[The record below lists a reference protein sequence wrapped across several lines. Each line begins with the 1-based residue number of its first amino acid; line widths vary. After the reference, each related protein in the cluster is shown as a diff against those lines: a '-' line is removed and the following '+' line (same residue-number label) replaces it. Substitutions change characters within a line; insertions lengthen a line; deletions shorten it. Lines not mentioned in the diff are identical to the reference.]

1 MTTIKFGTDGWR
13 AAIAEDYTFHNVRR
27 CARGVAEHLQRT
39 GAADRGVVVCHD
51 RRFASEHFAR
61 ACVEVLAA
69 HDIRSFTPPEA
80 VPTQVGSFFTREL
93 GAGAGIVITASHN
106 PWTDNGF
113 KVKADTGGAAAPE
126 MLDAIEA
133 TMLEHPEDELPPRRD
148 YADAVTAGLVET
160 FDAYPPFRDQ
170 LDSIVDLEKIRAA
183 ERRVLVE
190 NLYGSG
196 AGWYTRLI
204 GDGRLTVRE
213 MHTERNPFFGG
224 VNPEPIRPN
233 IDEWLEEIPRWRAD
247 IGIAFDGDADR
258 VGMAT
263 EEGVFVNQLQVYG
276 LLYWYL
282 LEVRG
287 LIGPAVYTVTT
298 TSMAKRLAEIFG
310 TQAYETGVGF
320 KYVGPKMTETNAVI
334 GGEES
339 GGFGF
344 GMHIPERDGLASG
357 LFLLDLWLT
366 KGKKASEVLAELQAL
381 AGPSY
386 YNRID
391 IRFPREGYDGS
402 RPTRSPAS
410 ARGPDGA
417 GRARGRRTRRARDP
431 RRLQVL
437 PRRGSWLLIRFSGT
451 EALLRVYVEAR
462 SPEDVEALLAEGR
475 RIAAAEQPRARPP
488 ADGRSR
494 LLRLQEPRRGTRC
507 PRPRRGGGG
516 RAPAAVRRRGH
527 PRRPGDAASVRPRG
541 HARQGRRDPS
551 AAGAGP
557 GRGRAIRAGRPAARR
572 RRRHRAG
579 HGRLGDRRRAR
590 RRCSGGATPRP
601 ADRPS

>member
-1 MTTIKFGTDGWR
+1 MSKIKFGTDGWR
-13 AAIAEDYTFHNVRR
+13 AAIAEEYTFHNVRR
-27 CARGVAEHLQRT
+27 CARGVAEYLQQT

-69 HDIRSFTPPEA
+69 HDIRSFMPPEA
-80 VPTQVGSFFTREL
+80 VPTQVGSYFTREL
-93 GAGAGIVITASHN
+93 NAGAGIVITASHN

-126 MLDAIEA
+126 MLAAMEA
-133 TMLEHPEDELPPRRD
+133 TMDTHPADELPPRRD
-148 YADAVTAGLVET
+148 YDDAVAAGLVES
-160 FDAYPPFRDQ
+160 FDAYPKFREQ
-170 LDSIVDLEKIRAA
+170 LASIVDIERIRAA
-183 ERRVLVE
+183 DRRILLE

-196 AGWYTRLI
+196 AGWYTRLL
-204 GDGRLTVRE
+204 GDGRLTIRE

-233 IDEWLEEIPRWRAD
+233 VDEWLAEIPRWGAD

-282 LEVRG
+282 LDVRG
-287 LIGPAVYTVTT
+287 QIGPAVYTVTT
-298 TSMAKRLAEIFG
+298 TSMAKRLAEIYG

-320 KYVGPKMTETNAVI
+320 KYVGPKMLETNAVI

-366 KGKKASEVLAELQAL
+366 KAKKASEVLAELQAL

-386 YNRID
+386 YNRTD
-391 IRFPREGYDGS
+391 IRFAREGYD
-402 RPTRSPAS
+402 RVKADTLAQLAEATPTSLAGVDVVERQDLDT
-410 ARGPDGA
+410 GDGFKYY
-417 GRARGRRTRRARDP
+417 RAD
-431 RRLQVL
+431 
-437 PRRGSWLLIRFSGT
+437 GSWLLIRFSGT

-462 SPEDVEALLAEGR
+462 SPEDVDALLAEG
-475 RIAAAEQPRARPP
+475 
-488 ADGRSR
+488 GR
-494 LLRLQEPRRGTRC
+494 L
-507 PRPRRGGGG
+507 
-516 RAPAAVRRRGH
+516 
-527 PRRPGDAASVRPRG
+527 
-541 HARQGRRDPS
+541 
-551 AAGAGP
+551 AGAGV
-557 GRGRAIRAGRPAARR
+557 AAAG
-572 RRRHRAG
+572 
-579 HGRLGDRRRAR
+579 
-590 RRCSGGATPRP
+590 
-601 ADRPS
+601 

>member
-1 MTTIKFGTDGWR
+1 MTRIKFGTDGWR

-27 CARGVAEHLQRT
+27 CARGVAEYLHSI
-39 GAADRGVVVCHD
+39 GAEERGVVICHD
-51 RRFASEHFAR
+51 RRFASEHFAH

-69 HDIRSFTPPEA
+69 HEIRSFVPPEA

-126 MLDAIEA
+126 MLADIEA
-133 TMLEHPEDELPPRRD
+133 TMDAHPDDEPPPRRD
-148 YADAVTAGLVET
+148 YEDAVAAGLVET
-160 FDAYPPFRDQ
+160 FDPYPRFRAQ
-170 LDSIVDLEKIRAA
+170 LERIVDIDRIMAA
-183 ERRVLVE
+183 DRRVLVE
-190 NLYGSG
+190 PLYGSG
-196 AGWYTRLI
+196 AGWFTRLL
-204 GDGRLTVRE
+204 GDGRMTIRE
-213 MHTERNPFFGG
+213 LHTERNPYFGG

-233 IDEWLEEIPRWRAD
+233 VDAWLEEIPRWGAD

-263 EEGVFVNQLQVYG
+263 EQGIFVNQLQVYG

-282 LEVRG
+282 LDVRG
-287 LIGPAVYTVTT
+287 QIGPAVYTVTT
-298 TSMAKRLAEIFG
+298 TSMAPRLAEIYG

-366 KGKKASEVLAELQAL
+366 RGKQASEVLAELQAL

-391 IRFPREGYDGS
+391 IRFSRDGYDQVKAD
-402 RPTRSPAS
+402 TL
-410 ARGPDGA
+410 ARLDQEAPEALAGQAVARRQPLETKDGFKFY
-417 GRARGRRTRRARDP
+417 RED
-431 RRLQVL
+431 
-437 PRRGSWLLIRFSGT
+437 GSWLLIRFSGT
-451 EALLRVYVEAR
+451 EALLRIYVEAR
-462 SPEDVEALLAEGR
+462 SPEDVEALFDEGR
-475 RIAAAEQPRARPP
+475 RIA
-488 ADGRSR
+488 S
-494 LLRLQEPRRGTRC
+494 
-507 PRPRRGGGG
+507 
-516 RAPAAVRRRGH
+516 APA
-527 PRRPGDAASVRPRG
+527 SV
-541 HARQGRRDPS
+541 
-551 AAGAGP
+551 
-557 GRGRAIRAGRPAARR
+557 
-572 RRRHRAG
+572 
-579 HGRLGDRRRAR
+579 
-590 RRCSGGATPRP
+590 
-601 ADRPS
+601 

>member
-1 MTTIKFGTDGWR
+1 VTKIKFGTDGWR

-27 CARGVAEHLQRT
+27 CARGVAEFLHQT
-39 GAADRGVVVCHD
+39 GTADRGAVICYD

-69 HDIRSFTPPEA
+69 HDIRSYLPPEA
-80 VPTQVGSFFTREL
+80 VPTQVGSFFTREK

-126 MLDAIEA
+126 MLAAIEA
-133 TMLEHPEDELPPRRD
+133 TMDAHSELELPPRRD
-148 YADAVTAGLVET
+148 YADAEAAGLVEI
-160 FDAYPPFRDQ
+160 FDPYPTFRDQ
-170 LDSIVDLEKIRAA
+170 LASIVDLERIKAA
-183 ERRVLVE
+183 DRRVLVE
-190 NLYGSG
+190 PLYGSG
-196 AGWYTRLI
+196 SGWFTRLL
-204 GDGRLTVRE
+204 GDGRLTIRE
-213 MHTERNPFFGG
+213 LHTERNPFFGG

-233 IDEWLEEIPRWRAD
+233 VDAWLEEIPRWGAD

-282 LEVRG
+282 LDVRG
-287 LIGPAVYTVTT
+287 QIGPAVYTVTT
-298 TSMAKRLAEIFG
+298 TSMAPRLAELYG

-320 KYVGPKMTETNAVI
+320 KFVGPKMTETNAVI

-366 KGKKASEVLAELQAL
+366 KGKEASEVLAELQAL

-391 IRFPREGYDGS
+391 IRFAREGYDDLKAD
-402 RPTRSPAS
+402 TL
-410 ARGPDGA
+410 ARLEHEAPEALA
-417 GRARGRRTRRARDP
+417 GRPVARRQALETGDGFKFYRDD
-431 RRLQVL
+431 
-437 PRRGSWLLIRFSGT
+437 GSWLLIRFSGT
-451 EALLRVYVEAR
+451 EALLRIYVEAR
-462 SPEDVEALLAEGR
+462 SPGDVDALLEAGR
-475 RIAAAEQPRARPP
+475 TIAAA
-488 ADGRSR
+488 GV
-494 LLRLQEPRRGTRC
+494 
-507 PRPRRGGGG
+507 
-516 RAPAAVRRRGH
+516 AA
-527 PRRPGDAASVRPRG
+527 
-541 HARQGRRDPS
+541 
-551 AAGAGP
+551 
-557 GRGRAIRAGRPAARR
+557 
-572 RRRHRAG
+572 
-579 HGRLGDRRRAR
+579 
-590 RRCSGGATPRP
+590 
-601 ADRPS
+601 

>member
-1 MTTIKFGTDGWR
+1 VTTIRFGTDGWR

-27 CARGVAEHLQRT
+27 CARAVAEFLAET
-39 GAADRGVVVCHD
+39 GTADRGVVVCHD

-69 HDIRSFTPPEA
+69 HEIRSLTPPDA
-80 VPTQVGSFFTREL
+80 VPTQVASFFTREM

-126 MLDAIEA
+126 MLARIEA
-133 TMLEHPEDELPPRRD
+133 TMERHPEGEPPPRRD
-148 YADAVTAGLVET
+148 YAEARDAGLVEA
-160 FDAYPPFRDQ
+160 FDPYPRFRDQ
-170 LDSIVDLEKIRAA
+170 LASIVDIERIRAA

-190 NLYGSG
+190 PLYGSG
-196 AGWYTRLI
+196 AGWFTRLL
-204 GDGRLTVRE
+204 GGGRLTIRE
-213 MHTERNPFFGG
+213 LHTERNPYFGG

-233 IDEWLEEIPRWRAD
+233 IDAWLEEIPRWGAD

-263 EEGVFVNQLQVYG
+263 EEGIFVNQLQVYG

-287 LIGPAVYTVTT
+287 QVGPAVYTVTT
-298 TSMAKRLAEIFG
+298 TSMAKRLAEIYG
-310 TQAYETGVGF
+310 TQAHETGVGF
-320 KYVGPKMTETNAVI
+320 KYVGPKMTETRAII

-344 GMHIPERDGLASG
+344 GMHIPERDGLAAG

-366 KGKKASEVLAELQAL
+366 KGRRASQVLAELQAL

-391 IRFPREGYDGS
+391 IRFSRDVYDGIKAE
-402 RPTRSPAS
+402 TL
-410 ARGPDGA
+410 ARLAHEAPEALA
-417 GRARGRRTRRARDP
+417 GRPVAERTTLETGDGFKFYRDD
-431 RRLQVL
+431 
-437 PRRGSWLLIRFSGT
+437 GSWLLIRFSGT

-462 SPEDVEALLAEGR
+462 SPADVEALLAEGR
-475 RIAAAEQPRARPP
+475 RIAGSGMAPQRVAA
-488 ADGRSR
+488 
-494 LLRLQEPRRGTRC
+494 
-507 PRPRRGGGG
+507 
-516 RAPAAVRRRGH
+516 
-527 PRRPGDAASVRPRG
+527 
-541 HARQGRRDPS
+541 
-551 AAGAGP
+551 
-557 GRGRAIRAGRPAARR
+557 
-572 RRRHRAG
+572 
-579 HGRLGDRRRAR
+579 
-590 RRCSGGATPRP
+590 AT
-601 ADRPS
+601 

>member
-1 MTTIKFGTDGWR
+1 MSRIKFGTDGWR
-13 AAIAEDYTFHNVRR
+13 AAIAEEYTFHNVRR
-27 CARGVAEHLQRT
+27 CARAVAEFLEQT

-80 VPTQVGSFFTREL
+80 VPTQVGSYFTREL

-133 TMLEHPEDELPPRRD
+133 TMDAHADDEAPPRREYD
-148 YADAVTAGLVET
+148 DAVAAGLVET
-160 FDAYPPFRDQ
+160 FDPYPRFRDQ
-170 LDSIVDLEKIRAA
+170 LASVVDIERIRAA
-183 ERRVLVE
+183 DKRVLVE
-190 NLYGSG
+190 NLFGSG
-196 AGWYTRLI
+196 AGWYTRLL

-213 MHTERNPFFGG
+213 LHTERNPFFGG

-233 IDEWLEEIPRWRAD
+233 IEEWLEEIPRWGAD

-263 EEGVFVNQLQVYG
+263 EEGVFVNQLQVFG

-282 LEVRG
+282 LDVRG
-287 LIGPAVYTVTT
+287 LVGPAVYTVTT

-366 KGKKASEVLAELQAL
+366 KAKRASEVLAELQAL

-391 IRFPREGYDGS
+391 IRFAREGYDEVKA
-402 RPTRSPAS
+402 RKLAELADESPKTLAGQDVVE
-410 ARGPDGA
+410 RQELDTHDGFKFH
-417 GRARGRRTRRARDP
+417 RAD
-431 RRLQVL
+431 
-437 PRRGSWLLIRFSGT
+437 GSWLLIRFSGT

-462 SPEDVEALLAEGR
+462 SPDDVDELLAEGR
-475 RIAAAEQPRARPP
+475 RLAASEVA
-488 ADGRSR
+488 
-494 LLRLQEPRRGTRC
+494 
-507 PRPRRGGGG
+507 
-516 RAPAAVRRRGH
+516 
-527 PRRPGDAASVRPRG
+527 DAA
-541 HARQGRRDPS
+541 
-551 AAGAGP
+551 
-557 GRGRAIRAGRPAARR
+557 RAG
-572 RRRHRAG
+572 
-579 HGRLGDRRRAR
+579 
-590 RRCSGGATPRP
+590 
-601 ADRPS
+601 

>member
-1 MTTIKFGTDGWR
+1 VTKIKFGTDGWR

-27 CARGVAEHLQRT
+27 CARGVAEYLHET
-39 GAADRGVVVCHD
+39 GAAGRGVVVCHD

-69 HDIRSFTPPEA
+69 HDIRSFVPADA

-126 MLDAIEA
+126 MLAAIEA
-133 TMLEHPEDELPPRRD
+133 TMDTHPEEELPLRRE
-148 YADAVTAGLVET
+148 YAEVVAADMVET
-160 FDAYPPFRDQ
+160 FDPYPRFRDQ
-170 LDSIVDLEKIRAA
+170 LASIVDLERIRAA
-183 ERRVLVE
+183 ERRLLVE
-190 NLYGSG
+190 PLYGSG
-196 AGWYTRLI
+196 AGWYTRLL

-213 MHTERNPFFGG
+213 LHTERNPFFGG

-233 IDEWLEEIPRWRAD
+233 IDSWLEEIPRWGAD

-263 EEGVFVNQLQVYG
+263 EEGIFVNQLQVYG

-282 LEVRG
+282 LDVRG
-287 LIGPAVYTVTT
+287 QIGPAVYTVTT
-298 TSMAKRLAEIFG
+298 TSMAPRLAEIYG

-366 KGKKASEVLAELQAL
+366 KGKRASEVLAELQQL

-391 IRFPREGYDGS
+391 IRFAREGYDEVKAG
-402 RPTRSPAS
+402 TLAHLEDESPA
-410 ARGPDGA
+410 ALA
-417 GRARGRRTRRARDP
+417 GRDVVRRQPLETNDGFKFYRDD
-431 RRLQVL
+431 
-437 PRRGSWLLIRFSGT
+437 GSWLLIRFSGT
-451 EALLRVYVEAR
+451 EALLRIYVEAR
-462 SPEDVEALLAEGR
+462 SPADVDALLAEGR
-475 RIAAAEQPRARPP
+475 TIAAA
-488 ADGRSR
+488 G
-494 LLRLQEPRRGTRC
+494 
-507 PRPRRGGGG
+507 
-516 RAPAAVRRRGH
+516 V
-527 PRRPGDAASVRPRG
+527 DA
-541 HARQGRRDPS
+541 
-551 AAGAGP
+551 
-557 GRGRAIRAGRPAARR
+557 
-572 RRRHRAG
+572 
-579 HGRLGDRRRAR
+579 
-590 RRCSGGATPRP
+590 
-601 ADRPS
+601 